1 VWLGILRRLNL
12 KDIIDSRARSECD
25 VSHGAVIEALVLNR
39 LIAPMPLSRV
49 EGWADESGLSAL
61 TGLDG
66 SKLND
71 DRLGRALDAIAPMI
85 SSVQA
90 ALTAQAVRAF
100 EVAVTDVNYDT
111 TAMFLEGY
119 YEDSDLAARGHSK
132 DRRPDHKQVNIA
144 LATTADGQVPLTHLT
159 LPGNTAD
166 VATIPAILVELR
178 RQIPVDAVVVSGD
191 AVMWSQ
197 ANMDELAR
205 AGGIFVG
212 PIAMGSS
219 VRQWVRVTP
228 LTTKLQVHLAR
239 AKEPVEYE
247 GAIAGRFAVNG
258 VESAGVR
265 IVAYDARRAQE
276 QREERA
282 AALVRYDAAIAE
294 LREKVNGPRLKT
306 KEAIDAKL
314 AALAKR
320 HGLASR
326 YAAVSAVEVDG
337 RFVLELTRDD
347 AALAEAST
355 QDGRW
360 PLVTNK
366 QGLSDDELI
375 AWAIR
380 RYKRHGAVERDM
392 HLLKGPLRVRPVFVH
407 NDDRIRGLVAIC
419 SWALMAL
426 TLLERGAKKVL
437 PEKKPRLPL
446 VARVESMF
454 AAFAMV
460 TYRLEGSSALHC
472 SATELRGEQVTFL
485 RSLGTHA
492 QVRALLGKSNAAEPP
507 S

>member
-1 VWLGILRRLNL
+1 
-12 KDIIDSRARSECD
+12 
-25 VSHGAVIEALVLNR
+25 
-39 LIAPMPLSRV
+39 
-49 EGWADESGLSAL
+49 
-61 TGLDG
+61 
-66 SKLND
+66 
-71 DRLGRALDAIAPMI
+71 
-85 SSVQA
+85 
-90 ALTAQAVRAF
+90 
-100 EVAVTDVNYDT
+100 
-111 TAMFLEGY
+111 
-119 YEDSDLAARGHSK
+119 
-132 DRRPDHKQVNIA
+132 
-144 LATTADGQVPLTHLT
+144 
-159 LPGNTAD
+159 